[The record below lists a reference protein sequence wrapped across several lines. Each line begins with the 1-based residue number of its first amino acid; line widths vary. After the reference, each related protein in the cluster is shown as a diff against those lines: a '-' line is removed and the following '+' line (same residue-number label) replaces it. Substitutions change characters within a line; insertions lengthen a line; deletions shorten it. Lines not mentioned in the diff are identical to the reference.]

1 MLCKKPITTFK
12 IKEQA
17 EQEKMRNFI
26 KYLFNENSLFDW
38 FILYF
43 KNYQN
48 NEGFLHKEHVDLA
61 RRRGFR
67 KGGGVKNVQ
76 KLSLRFMNFPQQSLK
91 KDGNIVSKSSN
102 FNIRSISP

>member
-61 RRRGFR
+61 RRRG
-67 KGGGVKNVQ
+67 Q
-76 KLSLRFMNFPQQSLK
+76 KCPKIVPAIYEFSPTKLK
-91 KDGNIVSKSSN
+91 ERWKYCIK
-102 FNIRSISP
+102 IIKL